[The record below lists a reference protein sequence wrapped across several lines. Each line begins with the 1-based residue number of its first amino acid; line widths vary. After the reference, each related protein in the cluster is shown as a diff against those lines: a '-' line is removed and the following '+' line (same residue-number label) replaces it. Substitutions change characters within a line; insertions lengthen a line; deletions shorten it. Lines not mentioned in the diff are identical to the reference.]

1 MGKSPVDDLVD
12 GLDAIGSIIDEN
24 IPGIR
29 EKLSELAEGQKING
43 NDLSVLKKSYHEMT
57 ESLAELRK
65 TDINIDVKLEEVSA
79 TIGALTRRLDQIQKS
94 ILDLTEAIN
103 HLAFDNELADAV
115 KVLEDKLKRVES
127 GRGGESGP
135 SRRF

>member
-1 MGKSPVDDLVD
+1 MAKSPVDDLVD

-24 IPGIR
+24 IPAIKER
-29 EKLSELAEGQKING
+29 LSELAESQKLSG
-43 NDLSVLKKSYHEMT
+43 NDLSLLKKSYVETT

-65 TDINIDVKLEEVSA
+65 TDINMDVKLEEISA

-94 ILDLTEAIN
+94 ILDLNEAIN

-127 GRGGESGP
+127 GRGEGP
-135 SRRF
+135 GTNRRF